1 MNLLLWL
8 AGLFGGHSVTPS
20 TTLHAFA
27 GRLRIHPRFTGAMVV
42 RPRLTG
48 TLTIRPRF
56 TGTLT
61 ITPKDGDPS

>member
-1 MNLLLWL
+1 MNLFLWL
-8 AGLFGGHSVTPS
+8 AAIFGGRSTTPS
-20 TTLHAFA
+20 TTPHAFV
-27 GRLRIHPRFTGAMVV
+27 GRLRIRPRFIGVMAV
-42 RPRLTG
+42 RPLHAG